1 MATMNY
7 DYELALKELTKNKSK
22 INVVDVGA
30 ARGQFLLERL
40 INFFDLSQINSIG
53 IDPLDHGVSKF
64 YNKFFHVC
72 VDNIPENTV
81 SYEDFYINEIDQ
93 ASSLCKI
100 QIENFTSDLND
111 VDKIYFTP
119 DVLNRLSNITKA
131 VKVQIV
137 NLNDILSSEFEND
150 EVIDIIK
157 IDAEGKDFNI
167 VKSIESH
174 FHRIKFIAIECT
186 SHKDNLTRFEG
197 EGTKKEII
205 EYFKEKKF
213 DIHYCIDHEYRSDN
227 RTQMSDITFVNL
239 NI

>member
-1 MATMNY
+1 MNY

-22 INVVDVGA
+22 INIVDVGA

-53 IDPLDHGVSKF
+53 IDPLDHEVSKF

-81 SYEDFYINEIDQ
+81 SYEDFYINQIDQ
-93 ASSLCKI
+93 ASSLGKI

-119 DVLNRLSNITKA
+119 DVLNRLSNIVNTI
-131 VKVQIV
+131 KVQV
-137 NLNDILSSEFEND
+137 CNLNNILNSEFSNNEI
-150 EVIDIIK
+150 IDIIK

-167 VKSIESH
+167 VKSIESN

-197 EGTKKEII
+197 EGIKKEII

>member
-1 MATMNY
+1 MDY
-7 DYELALKELTKNKSK
+7 DYELALGELSKSKSK
-22 INVVDVGA
+22 INIVDVGA

-53 IDPLDHGVSKF
+53 IDPFDHGVSKF

-111 VDKIYFTP
+111 VNKIYFTP
-119 DVLNRLSNITKA
+119 DVLNRLSNITNV

-137 NLNDILSSEFEND
+137 NLNDILSSEFKNG

-167 VKSIESH
+167 AKSIESH

-186 SHKDNLTRFEG
+186 SHKDDLTRFDG
-197 EGTKKEII
+197 EGTKKEIVQ
-205 EYFKEKKF
+205 YFKEHNF
-213 DIHYCIDHEYRSDN
+213 DVHYCIDHEYRSDN
-227 RTQMSDITFVNL
+227 RTQMSDITFINL

>member
-1 MATMNY
+1 MNY
-7 DYELALKELTKNKSK
+7 DYELAFKELSKSK
-22 INVVDVGA
+22 EYINIVDVGA
-30 ARGQFLLERL
+30 ARGQFLIERL
-40 INFFDLSQINSIG
+40 INFFKLSKVNSIG
-53 IDPLDHGVSKF
+53 IDPFDHGVSKF

-93 ASSLCKI
+93 SSSLCKI

-119 DVLNRLSNITKA
+119 DVLDRLSNITNV

-137 NLNDILSSEFEND
+137 NLNDILNSEFSNNEI
-150 EVIDIIK
+150 IDIIK

-167 VKSIESH
+167 VKSIESNL
-174 FHRIKFIAIECT
+174 HRIKFIAIECT
-186 SHKDNLTRFEG
+186 SHKDNLTRFEE
-197 EGTKKEII
+197 EGTKKEFI